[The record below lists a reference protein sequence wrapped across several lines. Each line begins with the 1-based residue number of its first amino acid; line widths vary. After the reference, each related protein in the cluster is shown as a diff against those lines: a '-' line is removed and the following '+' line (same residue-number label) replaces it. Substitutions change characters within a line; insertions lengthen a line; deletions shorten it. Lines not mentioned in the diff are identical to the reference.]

1 MATRPKNTE
10 QGQLP
15 TGSDA
20 DRLDDGHTADREVID
35 AAAQTKAT
43 AMKLSERE
51 AYLKEVARIRA
62 LRKPF
67 GTMSLKLSLP
77 KRVGYHR
84 HWFNDVAGRI
94 DEAEANG
101 WKKVTKDGVPVKRVV
116 GTGRD
121 NGALYAFAMEIPTE
135 FWQEDMDARHRIAQE
150 RMDDVK
156 RKMPVQAAAGSV
168 RREDADKFYNP
179 TGGDMPAVK
188 VSESLG

>member
-1 MATRPKNTE
+1 MAPKPKTD

-15 TGSDA
+15 RGTNA
-20 DRLDDGHTADREVID
+20 DNIDDNLSADREVVD
-35 AAAQTKAT
+35 AAAEDNAVT
-43 AMKLSERE
+43 MKKSDRE
-51 AYLKEVARIRA
+51 AYLEEVARIRA

-94 DEAEANG
+94 DEAEQNG
-101 WKKVTKDGVPVKRVV
+101 WKKVLKDGVPIKRAV

-121 NGALYAFAMEIPTE
+121 NGALYAYAMEIPTE

-168 RREDADKFYNP
+168 RKEDADKFYNP
-179 TGGDMPAVK
+179 QGGDMPAVK